1 MKKVLSIIALAAL
14 TTSMFVACGPSEAE
28 KKKMEDDAKRI
39 ADSLATAI
47 QNSISAAVDTSAKV
61 AADTAKPAETAP
73 ATEAKKEEGKK

>member
-28 KKKMEDDAKRI
+28 KKKAEEDAKRI

-47 QNSISAAVDTSAKV
+47 QNSISMAVDTTAK
-61 AADTAKPAETAP
+61 ADTTAAAP
-73 ATEAKKEEGKK
+73 AAEEKK

>member
-28 KKKMEDDAKRI
+28 KKKQEEDAKRV

-47 QNSISAAVDTSAKV
+47 QNSISMAVDTAAK
-61 AADTAKPAETAP
+61 AADTTAAAAPTAE
-73 ATEAKKEEGKK
+73 EKK

>member
-47 QNSISAAVDTSAKV
+47 QNSISAATAPDTTAK
-61 AADTAKPAETAP
+61 ADTAV
-73 ATEAKKEEGKK
+73 AK